1 MSSLQRTFGPF
12 DHRSYPG
19 NGTPLTFSCAGTEFA
34 STYKVQFQ
42 SAEAAL
48 ARRPSTVRKSGYH
61 QLLIFRCCAWA
72 ELVNVRHFVGKAAE
86 EKHAGRQS

>member
-34 STYKVQFQ
+34 STYKVQLQ

-48 ARRPSTVRKSGYH
+48 ARRPSTVWKSGY
-61 QLLIFRCCAWA
+61 QLLVFRCCSWA
-72 ELVNVRHFVGKAAE
+72 ELVNVHRIVGKAAE